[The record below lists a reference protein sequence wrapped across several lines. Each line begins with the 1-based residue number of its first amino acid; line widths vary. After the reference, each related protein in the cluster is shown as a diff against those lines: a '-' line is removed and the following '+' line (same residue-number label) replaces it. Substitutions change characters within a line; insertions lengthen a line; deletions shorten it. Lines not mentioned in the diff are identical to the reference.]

1 MINDSVLHANLAVFH
16 FLLLSVLF
24 LGGEAPLIAAVKSSH
39 AKLNTALSLSS
50 LELAPAQLQ
59 QQEHE

>member
-1 MINDSVLHANLAVFH
+1 LRKGNERPQDPHEELR
-16 FLLLSVLF
+16 LSVLF
-24 LGGEAPLIAAVKSSH
+24 LGGEAPLIEAVKSSH

-59 QQEHE
+59 QQKHE